1 MVILW
6 KIVKENQPKKLEKRT
21 KTSQCKTQLLKHKLC
36 NFIKNCKREP
46 TEKNAL
52 NVRILSAKQKNIE
65 LGCSRWE
72 EKKKTC

>member
-1 MVILW
+1 M
-6 KIVKENQPKKLEKRT
+6 
-21 KTSQCKTQLLKHKLC
+21 
-36 NFIKNCKREP
+36 KNCKRKP